1 MTLGTCER
9 CGAPI
14 RSPWD
19 AVEVRVEY
27 RRMAKL
33 SRLRTWRER
42 LVCMTCAQG
51 EWDHHDNPGR
61 VEQGGLF

>member
-1 MTLGTCER
+1 MALGSCER

-27 RRMAKL
+27 RRVAKL

-42 LVCMTCAQG
+42 LVCLTCAQA
-51 EWDHHDNPGR
+51 EWDRHDGKDR
-61 VEQGGLF
+61 ADQGALW